1 MIVSVQNVQTIG
13 VITGLDLV
21 GDALIKLP
29 FLRALRHAFPN
40 AQIHWI
46 TAIGSTSFANQLR
59 EVTQS
64 LIDIIHQQP
73 AWLNAGSAEKPPFFD
88 ILIDTRSRRREVLPT
103 RKMLPHKLYLCRSTF
118 FLFSDRRPSLFAPR
132 PKHLS
137 DRLLQLAELAA
148 GYMPPSNG
156 SLQIPPRLAHLAQN
170 ILPDGPVYVG
180 IAPGCSTPRRMWPLE
195 RFIEVAKIQLSENRI
210 PVFILGPMESKIIAE
225 LKAAVPEAKFP
236 LQDVNAWGEGAISIN
251 HTLAIGPRLALAV
264 TNDSGPGH
272 MMAAVGCPVLSLFG
286 PTTPEKAAPRVAGG
300 QSIRAQIYGA
310 AQMDAI
316 PVDAVC
322 TAINTMIQENSPQ
335 P

>member
-1 MIVSVQNVQTIG
+1 MTVSVQNAQTIG

-40 AQIHWI
+40 TKIHWI
-46 TAIGSTSFANQLR
+46 TTVGTTTFASQLR

-64 LIDIIHQQP
+64 LIDVIHQQP
-73 AWLNAGSAEKPPFFD
+73 AWLKANSAEKPPFFD
-88 ILIDTRSRRREVLPT
+88 ILIDTRSRRSEILPT
-103 RKMLPHKLYLCRSTF
+103 RKIVPHKLYLCRSTF
-118 FLFSDRRPSLFAPR
+118 FLFSDRRPSLFSPR

-137 DRLLQLAELAA
+137 DRLLQLAALAA
-148 GYMPPSNG
+148 GYTPPSNG
-156 SLQIPPRLAHLAQN
+156 SLQIPQKLADQAQS
-170 ILPDGPVYVG
+170 ILPDGPIYIG

-195 RFIEVAKIQLSENRI
+195 RFIEVAKAQLGENRV

-225 LKAAVPEAKFP
+225 LKMAVPEAKFP
-236 LQDVNAWGEGAISIN
+236 LQDCDAWGEGPISIN
-251 HTLAIGPRLALAV
+251 HTLALGPRLTLAV

-286 PTTPEKAAPRVAGG
+286 PTTPLKAAPRVAGG
-300 QSIRAQIYGA
+300 RSISAQIYGA
-310 AQMDAI
+310 AQMDSI

-322 TAINTMIQENSPQ
+322 AAINTMIQENSPQ